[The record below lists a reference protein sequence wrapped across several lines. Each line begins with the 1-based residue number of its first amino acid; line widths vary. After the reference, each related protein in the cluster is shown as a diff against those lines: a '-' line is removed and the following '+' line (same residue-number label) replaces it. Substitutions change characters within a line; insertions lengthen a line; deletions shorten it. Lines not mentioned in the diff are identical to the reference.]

1 MHPER
6 SYCEQQTR
14 EHHVT
19 PAILE
24 YMNLARIWLPLALA
38 SSLFTS
44 SAAAQTSVPGKLG
57 FEYQRLNN
65 CGPMSA
71 KMTLSLYGID
81 LPQADVAAALKRTR
95 ADRNVTTPEMAA
107 YLERFGLLTVRRWLM
122 TPALTRRLIAAGF
135 PVILHQTQKPGDDI
149 GHFRVAYAF
158 DGTTI
163 LSGDSMF
170 GPRTRHSERD
180 FTRLSQPYNGEYLI
194 AYHAK
199 QAKRLE
205 RVLGADWGR
214 TSNLNRLEAVSA
226 ARIKAVPSDPYAWW
240 GLGQARLFKGLSR
253 TAAPAFKQAARLGLP
268 AKHLWYQQEALEAW
282 NRVGWYA
289 LTVEYATRALRA
301 YPTSAELNTQLARA
315 LDGLKLSTRARAAWR
330 AVLIEN
336 PLSPSARA
344 ALKPR
349 L

>member
-1 MHPER
+1 
-6 SYCEQQTR
+6 
-14 EHHVT
+14 
-19 PAILE
+19 
-24 YMNLARIWLPLALA
+24 MNSAPLLQYSFGMNFSRIWLPLAFA
-38 SSLFTS
+38 SSLVIPG
-44 SAAAQTSVPGKLG
+44 AAAQTSVPGKLG

-71 KMTLSLYGID
+71 KMTLSLYGVD

-95 ADRNVTTPEMAA
+95 ADRNVTTSEMAA
-107 YLERFGLLTVRRWLM
+107 YLERFGLRTVRRWLI
-122 TPALTRRLIAAGF
+122 TSVLTRRLIAAGF

-149 GHFRVAYAF
+149 GHFRVAHAF
-158 DGTTI
+158 DGATI

-180 FTRLSQPYNGEYLI
+180 FARLSQPYNGEYLI
-194 AYHAK
+194 AYRPQ
-199 QAKRLE
+199 QAKLLE

-214 TSNLNRLEAVSA
+214 TSNLNRLELVSA
-226 ARIKAVPSDPYAWW
+226 SRVKAVPSDAYAWW
-240 GLGQARLFKGLSR
+240 GLGQARLYKGLSR

-268 AKHLWYQQEALEAW
+268 AKHLWYQQDALEAW

-289 LTVEYATRALRA
+289 LSVDYATRALRSYA
-301 YPTSAELNTQLARA
+301 TSAELNTHLARA
-315 LDGLKLSTRARAAWR
+315 LEGLKLTARARTAWR

-336 PLSPSARA
+336 PLSLKARA

>member
-1 MHPER
+1 
-6 SYCEQQTR
+6 
-14 EHHVT
+14 
-19 PAILE
+19 
-24 YMNLARIWLPLALA
+24 MNFSRIWLPLAFA
-38 SSLFTS
+38 SSLVIPG
-44 SAAAQTSVPGKLG
+44 AAAQTSVPGKLG

-71 KMTLSLYGID
+71 KMTLSLYGVD

-95 ADRNVTTPEMAA
+95 ADRNVTTSEMAA
-107 YLERFGLLTVRRWLM
+107 YLERFGLRTVRRWLI

-149 GHFRVAYAF
+149 GHFRVAHAF
-158 DGTTI
+158 DGATI

-170 GPRTRHSERD
+170 GPRMRHSERD
-180 FTRLSQPYNGEYLI
+180 FARLSQPYNGEYLI
-194 AYHAK
+194 AYRPQ
-199 QAKRLE
+199 QAKLLE

-214 TSNLNRLEAVSA
+214 SSNLNRLELVSA
-226 ARIKAVPSDPYAWW
+226 SRVKAVPSDAYAWW
-240 GLGQARLFKGLSR
+240 GLGQARLYKGLSR

-268 AKHLWYQQEALEAW
+268 AKHLWYQQDALEAW

-289 LTVEYATRALRA
+289 LSVDYATRALRSYA
-301 YPTSAELNTQLARA
+301 TSAELNTHLARA
-315 LDGLKLSTRARAAWR
+315 LEGLKLTARARTAWR

-336 PLSPSARA
+336 PLSLKARA

>member
-1 MHPER
+1 
-6 SYCEQQTR
+6 
-14 EHHVT
+14 
-19 PAILE
+19 
-24 YMNLARIWLPLALA
+24 MNFSRIWLPLALT
-38 SSLFTS
+38 SSLVIP

-71 KMTLSLYGID
+71 KMTLSLYGVD

-95 ADRNVTTPEMAA
+95 ADRNVTTPELAA
-107 YLERFGLLTVRRWLM
+107 YLQRFGLLTVRRWLI

-149 GHFRVAYAF
+149 GHFRVAHAF

-194 AYHAK
+194 AYRPK
-199 QAKRLE
+199 QARLLE
-205 RVLGADWGR
+205 RVLGTDWGR
-214 TSNLNRLEAVSA
+214 VSNLNRLEVLSA
-226 ARIKAVPSDPYAWW
+226 ARIKAVPSDAYAWW

-253 TAAPAFKQAARLGLP
+253 TAASAFKESAQLGLP

-282 NRVGWYA
+282 NRVGWYK
-289 LTVEYATRALRA
+289 LTVDYATRALRS
-301 YPTSAELNTQLARA
+301 YSTSAELNMQLARA
-315 LDGLKLSTRARAAWR
+315 LGALKRTSQAKTAWQ

-349 L
+349 S